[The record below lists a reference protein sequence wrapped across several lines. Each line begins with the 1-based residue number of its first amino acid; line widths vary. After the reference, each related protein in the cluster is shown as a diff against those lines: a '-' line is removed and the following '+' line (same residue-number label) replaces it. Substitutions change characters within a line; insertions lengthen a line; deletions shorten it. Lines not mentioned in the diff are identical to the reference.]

1 MIKVFDYELSG
12 NCYKVRLMLSL
23 LRLEH
28 QIIPVAFLNGEHKF
42 LSFLKLNP
50 LGQVPVLIDGDLII
64 RDSQAILVYLA
75 RQYGGESWLP
85 VDAKSMSKVVQW
97 LSVAANEIQHGPA
110 TTRLHFVFNLRT
122 DLELA
127 QQRADAILRLLDEHL
142 RERDWLELD
151 RPTIADVACY
161 PYIELAPEG
170 RISLESYPNVAAWMN
185 RIKKLRGYVGI
196 PSSLALLQS

>member
-23 LRLEH
+23 LGLEH
-28 QIIPVAFLNGEHKF
+28 QIIPVNFLDGEHKF
-42 LSFLKLNP
+42 TSFLKLNP
-50 LGQVPVLIDGDLII
+50 LGQVPVLTDGDLII

-127 QQRADAILRLLDEHL
+127 QQRADVILRFLNEHL
-142 RERDWLELD
+142 REQRDWLELD

-196 PSSLALLQS
+196 PSSVALS